1 MARLAR
7 VRQTGLRS
15 WPLGAGRNRLTRSP
29 SVTRLPHK
37 GYYVK
42 SAAISALCLSPIARR
57 DAGRGAHGAEFFHQ
71 HGETAVFQLDGAEQ
85 RTRKQRWPAKPDPS
99 GGSIMVTVINA
110 DNMPAVL
117 AQLAERQDEPRGTR
131 RPARGAAAAHGHRA
145 LHRRAGRDL
154 RGGAD
159 GTDGAPVDHRAGL
172 RSGRLSPG
180 GAASPRRRD

>member
-1 MARLAR
+1 MAVAGP
-7 VRQTGLRS
+7 GLWGPVATDSRS
-15 WPLGAGRNRLTRSP
+15 S

-117 AQLAERQDEPRGTR
+117 AQLAERQDELAAQVLMEAHSSVTTTRHSPPCSRGCGCAWTPRSPSPSG
-131 RPARGAAAAHGHRA
+131 ARSSR
-145 LHRRAGRDL
+145 
-154 RGGAD
+154 RGGR
-159 GTDGAPVDHRAGL
+159 H
-172 RSGRLSPG
+172 
-180 GAASPRRRD
+180 